1 MAGAT
6 APETGTRHWPLP
18 EAPTVAVVVCTR
30 DRRELLH
37 RALRAIVAQDYPGEI
52 ELIVVFDQSDRF
64 DLDLP
69 TLANRPV
76 RTLDNQRQP
85 GLAGARNTGIEAA
98 KTDLVAFCDDD
109 DEWHPGKISAQ
120 VNALK
125 ERPDC
130 CFVATGMVVH
140 YEGRQLPRPVPYEE
154 VTLLELLPA
163 RIAEIHP
170 SSFLFERTAL
180 LYRIGLV
187 NEELPGAY
195 GEDYD
200 LMLRAARVAPLL
212 CVREPLVDVYWHQ
225 SSFFASKWE
234 TIVDA
239 HSYLL
244 EAHPEYRKQ
253 PRFGAWHEGKIA
265 FAYAALGKRQDA
277 RRWALRALRHQLTQK
292 QALVALA
299 ASFRLINPTWVQKL
313 AQRTGRGV

>member
-1 MAGAT
+1 MAGVT
-6 APETGTRHWPLP
+6 APQTGTRTWPLP
-18 EAPTVAVVVCTR
+18 ALPTVAVVVCTR

-37 RALRAIVAQDYPGEI
+37 RALNAIAKQDYEGSI
-52 ELIVVFDQSDRF
+52 ELVVVFDQSERF
-64 DLDLP
+64 DLPADD
-69 TLANRPV
+69 NRPV
-76 RTLDNQRQP
+76 KILDNQRKP

-98 KTDLVAFCDDD
+98 DTDLVAFCDDD
-109 DEWHPGKISAQ
+109 DEWHPSKISAQ
-120 VNALK
+120 VDALQQ
-125 ERPDC
+125 RPDC

-140 YEGRQLPRPVPYEE
+140 YEGRQLRRPVPYEE
-154 VTLLELLPA
+154 VTLLELLPN

-180 LYRIGLV
+180 KHRIGLV
-187 NEELPGAY
+187 NEDLPGAY

-234 TIVDA
+234 VIVDA

-244 EAHPEYRKQ
+244 EAHPEYRRQ

-265 FAYAALGKRQDA
+265 FAYAALGKHKDA
-277 RRWALRALRHQLTQK
+277 RRWAVRALKHQPTQK

>member
-1 MAGAT
+1 MT
-6 APETGTRHWPLP
+6 TTSGTQARSRPRSTP
-18 EAPTVAVVVCTR
+18 SKSAPTAVSSPPAWSSTTR
-30 DRRELLH
+30 AASSH
-37 RALRAIVAQDYPGEI
+37 
-52 ELIVVFDQSDRF
+52 
-64 DLDLP
+64 
-69 TLANRPV
+69 
-76 RTLDNQRQP
+76 
-85 GLAGARNTGIEAA
+85 AR
-98 KTDLVAFCDDD
+98 
-109 DEWHPGKISAQ
+109 SQ
-120 VNALK
+120 
-125 ERPDC
+125 
-130 CFVATGMVVH
+130 
-140 YEGRQLPRPVPYEE
+140 YEE
-154 VTLLELLPA
+154 VTLLELLAA

-277 RRWALRALRHQLTQK
+277 RRWAVRALRHQLTQK

-299 ASFRLINPTWVQKL
+299 ASFRLLNPTWVQKL